1 MDWLQVYDSHTVGE
15 GRVDPSS
22 PEAAHP
28 VASNVDE
35 SVIDEGQRLQRGDQR
50 GDAPNGY
57 RYEVGRHDV
66 EGVAG
71 VQAARASP

>member
-1 MDWLQVYDSHTVGE
+1 
-15 GRVDPSS
+15 
-22 PEAAHP
+22 
-28 VASNVDE
+28 
-35 SVIDEGQRLQRGDQR
+35 VIDEGQRLQRGDQR